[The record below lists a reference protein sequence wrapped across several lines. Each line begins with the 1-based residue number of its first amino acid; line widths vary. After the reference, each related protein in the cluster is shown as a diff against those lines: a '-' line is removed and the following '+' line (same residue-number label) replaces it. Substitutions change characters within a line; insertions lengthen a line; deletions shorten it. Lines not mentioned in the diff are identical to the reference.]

1 MKRLLLTALMLLAAT
16 PVMAANVRIVVPAH
30 DIARGDTLSE
40 SDLTFATL
48 PGESL
53 MSGTVTTIAALDGM
67 QTRRVLRAGEPL
79 QASDV
84 RHPVVVTKGQTVT
97 MLFTAPGVELSA
109 MGRAM
114 SEGGV
119 GDTVTIQNPASFRM
133 IGAVVTGPGTV
144 RATGIIGGFSTNQL
158 TARK

>member
-1 MKRLLLTALMLLAAT
+1 
-16 PVMAANVRIVVPAH
+16 
-30 DIARGDTLSE
+30 
-40 SDLTFATL
+40 
-48 PGESL
+48 
-53 MSGTVTTIAALDGM
+53 
-67 QTRRVLRAGEPL
+67 
-79 QASDV
+79 
-84 RHPVVVTKGQTVT
+84 
-97 MLFTAPGVELSA
+97 

-144 RATGIIGGFSTNQL
+144 RATGVIGGFSTNQL